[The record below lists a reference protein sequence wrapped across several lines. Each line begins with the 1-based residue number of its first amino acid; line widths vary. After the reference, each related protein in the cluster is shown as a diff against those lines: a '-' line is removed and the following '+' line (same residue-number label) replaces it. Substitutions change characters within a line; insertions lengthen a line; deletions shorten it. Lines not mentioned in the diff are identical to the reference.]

1 MELFQLPVVPDEL
14 AFAICKV
21 AKADCHEVNK
31 SPYTTATCSK
41 KHDDTCAHLAS
52 IESVDA
58 KTSAQKAKDQ
68 CYKPILA
75 ASIDINRFLRL
86 ADSTTTFYTYNSVVA
101 EF

>member
-1 MELFQLPVVPDEL
+1 MELFQLPVVSDEL

-31 SPYTTATCSK
+31 SPDSATSGCK
-41 KHDDTCAHLAS
+41 EHEDTSADLTS